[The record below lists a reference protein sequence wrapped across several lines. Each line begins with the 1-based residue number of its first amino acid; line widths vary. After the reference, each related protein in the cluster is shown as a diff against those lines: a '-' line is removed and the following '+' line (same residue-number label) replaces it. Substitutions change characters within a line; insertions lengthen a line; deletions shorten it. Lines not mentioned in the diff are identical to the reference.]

1 MSVLFCRLNTIMDSD
16 KVLVMDAGRVAE
28 YDTPQKLLSNEHSM
42 FAALV
47 ANWENSHANS
57 E

>member
-1 MSVLFCRLNTIMDSD
+1 MDSD

-28 YDTPQKLLSNEHSM
+28 YDTPANLLAKPTSM

-47 ANWENSHANS
+47 SHWDEES
-57 E
+57 ESK